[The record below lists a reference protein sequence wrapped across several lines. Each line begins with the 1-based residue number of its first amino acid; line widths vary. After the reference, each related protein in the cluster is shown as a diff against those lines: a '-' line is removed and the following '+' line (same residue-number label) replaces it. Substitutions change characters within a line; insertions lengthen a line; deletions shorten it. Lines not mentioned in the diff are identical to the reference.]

1 MEKRTILISLAVAFC
16 SFFISKLLLNWHKTA
31 SNYFYSEN
39 GNFIYPL
46 FSSLSTPIS
55 SSSWFIPGMIAGYL
69 STKNP
74 IKHGAFSGLLFGL
87 ALGALSLVLSN
98 SQAHEVSM
106 KLANLSYAMV
116 TIIENVVLFSISAA
130 FGHLLSKRVTAL

>member
-1 MEKRTILISLAVAFC
+1 
-16 SFFISKLLLNWHKTA
+16 
-31 SNYFYSEN
+31 
-39 GNFIYPL
+39 
-46 FSSLSTPIS
+46 
-55 SSSWFIPGMIAGYL
+55 MIAGYL

-98 SQAHEVSM
+98 LQIHELSM

-116 TIIENVVLFSISAA
+116 TIIENAVLFSISAA